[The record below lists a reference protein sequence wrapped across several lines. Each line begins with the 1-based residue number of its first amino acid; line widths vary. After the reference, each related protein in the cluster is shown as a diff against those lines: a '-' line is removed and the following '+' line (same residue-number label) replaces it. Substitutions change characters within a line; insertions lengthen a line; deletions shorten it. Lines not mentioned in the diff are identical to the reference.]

1 MTKKYDF
8 DKIINR
14 KGTNS
19 VKYDILKKFFGK
31 EDILPMWVADMDF
44 ETPDFVMDALKERL
58 EHPVLGYT
66 IRGNEFF
73 ESIINWNLRRHQWEI
88 EKKSIVFS
96 PGIVPALSM
105 LVMGLTNPDD
115 KIIVQPPVYFPF
127 FSAIEKNER
136 VKIENPL
143 KLYEGRLNI
152 DFEDLKIKAK
162 EANMLMLCN
171 PHNPGGSVWTKEEL
185 LKIGEICIENDL
197 LILSDEIH
205 SDLVFKPNKHIPIA
219 SLSKEIAN
227 RTITCMAPSKT
238 FNLAGLST
246 SYVVIE
252 NEELRKKFV
261 EFIDEKVHVG
271 LGNIFGNI
279 ALETAYNNG
288 DAWLEQLLDYV
299 GNNIDFAMD
308 YFEKNIPQI
317 KPIKPEAT
325 YMLWLDCSKLGLNNE
340 ELKKFFIE
348 KVGLGL
354 NDGPVFGT
362 EGEGF
367 QRMNLA
373 CPRAVVEEGLLRI
386 RKTIK
391 ND

>member
-44 ETPDFVMDALKERL
+44 ETPDFVLDAIKERL

-88 EKKSIVFS
+88 EKESIVFS

-105 LVMGLTNPDD
+105 LVMGLTNPED

-127 FSAIEKNER
+127 FSAIEKNKR
-136 VKIENPL
+136 VKAENPL
-143 KLYEGRLNI
+143 ILEKGRLNI
-152 DFEDLKIKAK
+152 DFEDLAEKAK
-162 EANMLMLCN
+162 QAKMLMLCN

-185 LKIGEICIENDL
+185 LKIGEICIDNDL

-261 EFIDEKVHVG
+261 EVIDEKVHVG

-279 ALETAYNNG
+279 ALEAAYNKG
-288 DAWLEQLLDYV
+288 DAWIEQLLDYV

-325 YMLWLDCSKLGLNNE
+325 YMLWLDCSKLGFNNE
-340 ELKKFFIE
+340 ELKKFFVE

-362 EGEGF
+362 GGEGF

-373 CPRAVVEEGLLRI
+373 CSRVVVEEGLKRI
-386 RKTIK
+386 ERALKDI
-391 ND
+391 

>member
-8 DKIINR
+8 NQVINR

-19 VKYDILKKFFGK
+19 VKYDILKVFFGK

-44 ETPDFVMDALKERL
+44 ETPDFVLEAIKERL
-58 EHPVLGYT
+58 DHPILGYT

-73 ESIINWNLRRHQWEI
+73 ESIINWNQRKHNWKIDKE
-88 EKKSIVFS
+88 SIVFS

-105 LVMGLTNPDD
+105 LVMGLTKSGD

-136 VKIENPL
+136 VKAENL
-143 KLYEGRLNI
+143 LILGKGRLNI
-152 DFEDLKIKAK
+152 DFEDLAEKARSAK
-162 EANMLMLCN
+162 MLMLCN

-205 SDLVFKPNKHIPIA
+205 SDLVFNPNKHIPIA
-219 SLSKEIAN
+219 SLSEEIAQ

-252 NEELRKKFV
+252 NEDLRNKFKEV
-261 EFIDEKVHVG
+261 IDDKVHVG

-279 ALETAYNNG
+279 ALETAYNKG
-288 DAWLEQLLDYV
+288 DVWLEQLLDYLV
-299 GNNIDFAMD
+299 ENMDFAMD
-308 YFEKNIPQI
+308 YFEKNIPEI
-317 KPIKPEAT
+317 IPIKPEAT
-325 YMLWLDCSKLGLNNE
+325 YMLWLDCRKLGLTKE

-362 EGEGF
+362 GGEGF

-373 CPRAVVEEGLLRI
+373 CPRAVVEEGLRRI
-386 RKTIK
+386 EK
-391 ND
+391 NLNIL